1 MHGGGSWR
9 LRGYTCED
17 IQGNI
22 EVGAIQYATYRPG
35 VFPGSIAHSLRLFQL
50 DDTV

>member
-1 MHGGGSWR
+1 MVEGVGGFVD
-9 LRGYTCED
+9 RGCED
-17 IQGNI
+17 IQGNNI